1 MDIDLFNL
9 RDRLD
14 AEEEQR
20 LSSRATLS
28 RNALRRRNDQT
39 AGKDHRQ
46 QFAID
51 ADRIMHSLA
60 YTRYIDKTQVFYLIK
75 NDHITHRVLHVQLV
89 SRIARTVGRYLGLN
103 EDLIEAIA
111 LGHDLGHAPFGHDG
125 EHYLSRLC
133 QKAGVGCFVHAVQS
147 VEFLER
153 IERKGQGLNLCLQ
166 VLDGILGH
174 DGEVD
179 IPTLAPDP
187 VLTFE
192 ELDQRLERKKQ
203 NPKDPFKPMT
213 TEGCVVRLADTISYI
228 GRDAE
233 DAIRVGLID
242 RDDLPQECVDVLGN
256 TNGKIVYNLV
266 TDLIETSLNNN
277 VVAFSSE
284 KAEALIALKNFNR
297 EKIYY
302 NSIIKT
308 EGPKLERLFEIV
320 FERLIEELETGRDA
334 IPALTEFLHGM
345 ADEYRHNRRPAEI
358 VRDFIAG
365 MTDEYFLRMVQD
377 LLLPKYREEGFF

>member
-1 MDIDLFNL
+1 MAIDLFTL

-14 AEEEQR
+14 AQEDQR
-20 LSSRATLS
+20 LSHRATLS
-28 RNALRRRNDQT
+28 RNAQRRRNDPT

-103 EDLIEAIA
+103 EDLIEATA

-133 QKAGVGCFVHAVQS
+133 WQAGVGHFVHAVQS

-153 IERKGQGLNLCLQ
+153 IEKKGKGLNLSLQ

-179 IPTLAPDP
+179 IPTLTPDP
-187 VLTFE
+187 AMTFE
-192 ELDQRLERKKQ
+192 DLDLRLEQKKQ
-203 NPKDPFKPMT
+203 DPKHHFKPMT

-242 RDDLPQECVDVLGN
+242 RADLPADCVKVLGD

-266 TDLIETSLNNN
+266 SDLIETSLNNN
-277 VVAFSSE
+277 VVAFSAE

-297 EKIYY
+297 ERIYY
-302 NSIIKT
+302 NRVIKT

-320 FERLIEELETGRDA
+320 FERLINDLEAGRDST
-334 IPALTEFLHGM
+334 PALTEFLNEM
-345 ADEYRHNRRPAEI
+345 ADEYREKRKPAEM

-365 MTDEYFLRMVQD
+365 MTDEYFLRMVEE